1 MDFTLSEQH
10 EQIRKEAAKIAR
22 EVVAPRARAV
32 DLEGEYPFDYFDA
45 FRDAGLL
52 GLTVPKEYGGTD
64 AGTLGLALAI
74 QEVAKYCCTAGLIL
88 LTSRLPIAGILLA
101 GTREQKERYVRGVA
115 EGQRRGCFALTEPE
129 AGSDSAAITTTA
141 VRDGDAYVLN
151 GVKIWAGQATVADF
165 AIVVAKT
172 DPSAGSRGV
181 SIFIVD
187 LPNPGFHIARELPK
201 LGVLGV
207 PVVEIDLHDC
217 RVPASALLGEENKGF
232 RVVMRNLNVVRP
244 LVAARGVGLAE
255 GAASYALAYAKQ
267 RRTFGHPLIEHQ
279 AIAFKLAEM
288 AMKIESARLLMYQ
301 AAWLVDQG
309 LPYRPPDREVADRR
323 WWSESS
329 KEKGD
334 RDIAHF
340 LSIAKATASETAVSV
355 SEEAI
360 QILGG
365 YGYLKD
371 YAPERYYRDA
381 KQLTIVEGTS
391 EIHRLIISRAL
402 NDGLLDWG
410 CDAELFGG
418 FPNDA
423 ADKARRQERI
433 NKVRQEAK

>member
-10 EQIRKEAAKIAR
+10 EQIRKVAAQIAH
-22 EVVAPRARAV
+22 EIVAPRARAV
-32 DLEGEYPFDYFDA
+32 DLEGEYPYDYFDA
-45 FRDAGLL
+45 FREAGLL
-52 GLTVPKEYGGTD
+52 GLTIPKEYGGTN

-74 QEVAKYCCTAGLIL
+74 EEVAKYCCTAGLIL

-101 GTREQKERYVRGVA
+101 GTHEQKEQYVRGVA
-115 EGQRRGCFALTEPE
+115 EGRRRGCFALTEPE

-141 VRDGDAYVLN
+141 VRDGDSYVLN

-165 AIVVAKT
+165 AVVVAKT
-172 DPSAGSRGV
+172 DLQAGSRGV
-181 SIFIVD
+181 SVFIVD

-207 PVVEIDLHDC
+207 PVVEIDLHNC

-232 RVVMRNLNVVRP
+232 RIVMRNLNVVRP
-244 LVAARGVGLAE
+244 IVAARGVGLAE

-267 RRTFGHPLIEHQ
+267 RRTFGHPIIEHQ

-288 AMKIESARLLMYQ
+288 AMKVESARLLMYQ

-309 LPYRPPDREVADRR
+309 K
-323 WWSESS
+323 S
-329 KEKGD
+329 D

-340 LSIAKATASETAVSV
+340 LSIAKAMASETAVSV

-381 KQLTIVEGTS
+381 KQLTIV
-391 EIHRLIISRAL
+391 IISRAL

-410 CDAELFGG
+410 CDTELFGG

-423 ADKARRQERI
+423 ADKARRQERL
-433 NKVRQEAK
+433 KRARQEVG

>member
-1 MDFTLSEQH
+1 MDFTVSEQH
-10 EQIRKEAAKIAR
+10 EQIRTTAAQIAR
-22 EVVAPRARAV
+22 EVIAPRAAAV
-32 DLEGEYPFDYFDA
+32 DLEGVYPFDYFDA
-45 FRDAGLL
+45 FREAGLL
-52 GLTVPKEYGGTD
+52 GLTVPYAYGGSD

-74 QEVAKYCCTAGLIL
+74 EEVAKYCCTAGLIL

-101 GTREQKERYVRGVA
+101 GTSEQKERYVRGVA
-115 EGQRRGCFALTEPE
+115 EGKRRGCFALTEPE

-141 VRDGDAYVLN
+141 VRDGNDYVLN

-165 AIVVAKT
+165 AVVVAKT
-172 DPSAGSRGV
+172 DPQAGSRGV
-181 SIFIVD
+181 SVFIVD

-217 RVPASALLGEENKGF
+217 HVPASALLGEENKGF
-232 RVVMRNLNVVRP
+232 HIVMRNLNVVRP
-244 LVAARGVGLAE
+244 LVAARSVGLAE
-255 GAASYALAYAKQ
+255 GAASYALAYARQ

-288 AMKIESARLLMYQ
+288 AMQIESSRLFMFQ

-309 LPYRPPDREVADRR
+309 K
-323 WWSESS
+323 S
-329 KEKGD
+329 D

-340 LSIAKATASETAVSV
+340 LSVAKATASEMAVHV
-355 SEEAI
+355 SEQAI

-410 CDAELFGG
+410 CDIQSLGR

-423 ADKARRQERI
+423 ADKASRQERLH
-433 NKVRQEAK
+433 KVRQEAASPE

>member
-10 EQIRKEAAKIAR
+10 EQIREVAAQIAR

-32 DLEGEYPFDYFDA
+32 DLEGEYPFDYFEA

-52 GLTVPKEYGGTD
+52 GLTVPKEYGGSD

-74 QEVAKYCCTAGLIL
+74 EEVAKYCCTAGLIL
-88 LTSRLPIAGILLA
+88 LTSRLPIAGIALA
-101 GTREQKERYVRGVA
+101 GTPEQKERYVRGVA
-115 EGQRRGCFALTEPE
+115 EGRRRGCFALTEPE

-141 VRDGDAYVLN
+141 VRDGDSYVLN

-165 AIVVAKT
+165 AVVVAKT
-172 DPSAGSRGV
+172 NLEAGSRGV
-181 SIFIVD
+181 SVFIVD
-187 LPNPGFHIARELPK
+187 LPNPGFHISRELPK

-232 RVVMRNLNVVRP
+232 RIVMRNLNVVRP

-267 RRTFGHPLIEHQ
+267 RCTFGHPIIEHQ

-288 AMKIESARLLMYQ
+288 AMKVESARLLMYQ

-309 LPYRPPDREVADRR
+309 K
-323 WWSESS
+323 S
-329 KEKGD
+329 D

-340 LSIAKATASETAVSV
+340 LSIAKATASEMAVSV

-410 CDAELFGG
+410 CDTELFGG

-423 ADKARRQERI
+423 ADKARRQDRL
-433 NKVRQEAK
+433 NKARQEVR

>member
-10 EQIRKEAAKIAR
+10 EQIREVAAQIAR

-32 DLEGEYPFDYFDA
+32 DLEGEYPFDYFEA

-52 GLTVPKEYGGTD
+52 GLAVPKEYGGSD

-74 QEVAKYCCTAGLIL
+74 EEVAKYCCTAGLIL
-88 LTSRLPIAGILLA
+88 LTSRLPIAGIVLA
-101 GTREQKERYVRGVA
+101 GTPEQKERYVRGVA
-115 EGQRRGCFALTEPE
+115 EGRRRGCFALTEPE

-141 VRDGDAYVLN
+141 VRDGDSYVLN

-165 AIVVAKT
+165 AVVVAKT
-172 DPSAGSRGV
+172 NLEAGSRGV
-181 SIFIVD
+181 SVFIVD
-187 LPNPGFHIARELPK
+187 LPNPGFHISRELPK

-232 RVVMRNLNVVRP
+232 RIVMRNLNVVRP

-267 RRTFGHPLIEHQ
+267 RRTFGHPIIEHQ

-288 AMKIESARLLMYQ
+288 AMKVESARLLMYQ

-309 LPYRPPDREVADRR
+309 K
-323 WWSESS
+323 S
-329 KEKGD
+329 D

-340 LSIAKATASETAVSV
+340 LSIAKATASEMAVSV

-402 NDGLLDWG
+402 NDGLLDWD

-418 FPNDA
+418 FPNDS
-423 ADKARRQERI
+423 ADKAKRQDRLNKARQE
-433 NKVRQEAK
+433 VG

>member
-10 EQIRKEAAKIAR
+10 EQIREVAAQIAR

-32 DLEGEYPFDYFDA
+32 DLEGEYPFDYFEA

-52 GLTVPKEYGGTD
+52 GLAVPKEYGGSD

-74 QEVAKYCCTAGLIL
+74 EEVAKYCCTAGLIL
-88 LTSRLPIAGILLA
+88 LTSRLPIAGIVLA
-101 GTREQKERYVRGVA
+101 GTPEQKERYVRGVA
-115 EGQRRGCFALTEPE
+115 EGRRRGCFALTEPE

-141 VRDGDAYVLN
+141 VRDGDSYVLN

-165 AIVVAKT
+165 AVVVAKT
-172 DPSAGSRGV
+172 NLEAGSRGV
-181 SIFIVD
+181 SVFIVD
-187 LPNPGFHIARELPK
+187 LPNPGFHISRELPK

-207 PVVEIDLHDC
+207 PVVEIGLHDC

-232 RVVMRNLNVVRP
+232 RIVMRNLNVVRP

-267 RRTFGHPLIEHQ
+267 RRTFGHPIIEHQ

-288 AMKIESARLLMYQ
+288 AMKVESARLLMYQ

-309 LPYRPPDREVADRR
+309 K
-323 WWSESS
+323 S
-329 KEKGD
+329 D

-340 LSIAKATASETAVSV
+340 LSIAKATASEMAVSV

-402 NDGLLDWG
+402 NDGLLDWD

-418 FPNDA
+418 FPNDS
-423 ADKARRQERI
+423 ADKAKRQDRLNKARQE
-433 NKVRQEAK
+433 VG

>member
-1 MDFTLSEQH
+1 MDFTLNEQQ
-10 EQIRKEAAKIAR
+10 EQIRKGAAQIAR
-22 EVVAPRARAV
+22 EVIAPRASAV
-32 DLEGEYPFDYFDA
+32 DLEGEYPFDYFEA

-52 GLTVPKEYGGTD
+52 GLAIPREYGGVG

-74 QEVAKYCCTAGLIL
+74 EEVAKYCCTAGLIL
-88 LTSRLPIAGILLA
+88 LTSRLPTAGILLA
-101 GTREQKERYVRGVA
+101 GTLEQKERYVRGVA
-115 EGQRRGCFALTEPE
+115 EGRRRGCFALTEPE
-129 AGSDSAAITTTA
+129 AGSDAAAITTTA
-141 VRDGDAYVLN
+141 VRDGDSYVLN

-165 AIVVAKT
+165 AVVVAKT
-172 DPSAGSRGV
+172 DPQAGAQGV
-181 SIFIVD
+181 SVFLVD
-187 LPNPGFHIARELPK
+187 LPNPGFRIVHELPK

-217 RVPASALLGEENKGF
+217 RVPVSALLGEEIKGF
-232 RVVMRNLNVVRP
+232 RIVMRKLNVVRP
-244 LVAARGVGLAE
+244 LVAARGIGLAE
-255 GAASYALAYAKQ
+255 GAASYALAYARQ
-267 RRTFGHPLIEHQ
+267 RRTFGRPIIEHQ
-279 AIAFKLAEM
+279 AVAFKLAEM
-288 AMKIESARLLMYQ
+288 AMQVESARLLTYQ

-309 LPYRPPDREVADRR
+309 K
-323 WWSESS
+323 S
-329 KEKGD
+329 D

-340 LSIAKATASETAVSV
+340 LSIAKATASEMAVRV

-391 EIHRLIISRAL
+391 EIHRVIISRAL

-410 CDAELFGG
+410 CDTQAFGG

-423 ADKARRQERI
+423 EDKARRQERI
-433 NKVRQEAK
+433 KRVRQEVV